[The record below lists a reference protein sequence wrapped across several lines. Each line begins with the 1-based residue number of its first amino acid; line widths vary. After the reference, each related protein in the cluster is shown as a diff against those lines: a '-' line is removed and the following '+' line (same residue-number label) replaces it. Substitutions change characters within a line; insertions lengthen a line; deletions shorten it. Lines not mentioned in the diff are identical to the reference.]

1 MKKEILIFRY
11 FPTEGPG
18 YFAEFLDQRGIRHR
32 TIKVDQGEPVPE
44 SIADFPGLVFMGGPM
59 SVNDSLPWIP
69 KLLRLIRQ
77 AVAAD
82 VPVLGHCLGSQLMSK
97 ALGGRVRRHRVKE
110 IGWLPVQ
117 TIDSSEASQWLY
129 GLPSVFEAFHW
140 HGETFSLPPG
150 ATHILRSRHCRNQ
163 GFVIGKSLA
172 LQCHIEMTPDMVR
185 TWAHAGT
192 REIADAQPSV
202 TVQRRA
208 RLLQGLPARNA
219 RLHRI
224 ADVFYEHWIKG
235 LVRSL

>member
-18 YFAEFLDQRGIRHR
+18 YFAEFLDRHAIRHR
-32 TIKVDQGEPVPE
+32 TIKVDQGEPIPE
-44 SIADFPGLVFMGGPM
+44 SIADMPGLVFMGGPM
-59 SVNDSLPWIP
+59 SVNDRLPWIP

-82 VPVLGHCLGSQLMSK
+82 IPVLGHCLGSQLISK
-97 ALGGRVRRHRVKE
+97 ALGGRVRRHRLKE

-117 TIDSSEASQWLY
+117 PVAQTPV
-129 GLPSVFEAFHW
+129 GLSLPAKFEVFHW

-172 LQCHIEMTPDMVR
+172 LQCHIEMTADMVR
-185 TWAHAGT
+185 SWARVGA
-192 REIADAQPSV
+192 REIAAAQP
-202 TVQRRA
+202 TVAVQQVA
-208 RLLQGLPARNA
+208 RLMQGVDARTK

-224 ADVFYEHWIKG
+224 ADIFYTHWIKG
-235 LVRSL
+235 LER

>member
-1 MKKEILIFRY
+1 MKKEILIFRH
-11 FPTEGPG
+11 FPSEGPG
-18 YFAEFLDQRGIRHR
+18 YFAEFLDRHGIPHR

-44 SIADFPGLVFMGGPM
+44 SIADIPGLVFMGGPM
-59 SVNDSLPWIP
+59 SVNDPLPWIP

-110 IGWLPVQ
+110 IGWLPVRKVDSPQ
-117 TIDSSEASQWLY
+117 TEKWLN
-129 GLPSVFEAFHW
+129 GLAPQFEVFHW

-150 ATHILRSRHCRNQ
+150 ATHLLRSRYCRNQ

-185 TWAHAGT
+185 SWAHAGAS
-192 REIADAQPSV
+192 EIACALPDASV
-202 TVQRRA
+202 RRRA
-208 RLLQGLPARNA
+208 LMLTNLAPRATRLN
-219 RLHRI
+219 RI
-224 ADVFYEHWIKG
+224 ADIFYERWIAG
-235 LVRSL
+235 IGR

>member
-1 MKKEILIFRY
+1 MKNEILIFRH

-18 YFAEFLDQRGIRHR
+18 YFAEFLDRRHIRYR
-32 TIKVDQGEPVPE
+32 TIKVDQGEPIPE
-44 SIADFPGLVFMGGPM
+44 SIADIPALVFMGGPM
-59 SVNDSLPWIP
+59 SVNDPLPWIP
-69 KLLRLIRQ
+69 KLLRLIRL

-82 VPVLGHCLGSQLMSK
+82 VPVLGHCLGSQLISK
-97 ALGGRVRRHRVKE
+97 ALGGRVRRHRLKE

-117 TIDSSEASQWLY
+117 TVKSIAASTWMND
-129 GLPSVFEAFHW
+129 LPSQFEAFHW

-163 GFVIGKSLA
+163 GFVVGKSLA
-172 LQCHIEMTPDMVR
+172 LQCHIEMTPEMVR
-185 TWAHAGT
+185 TWAQAGE
-192 REIADAQPSV
+192 REIATAQPCV

-208 RLLQGLPARNA
+208 RLLQDLPARNA

-235 LVRSL
+235 IQS